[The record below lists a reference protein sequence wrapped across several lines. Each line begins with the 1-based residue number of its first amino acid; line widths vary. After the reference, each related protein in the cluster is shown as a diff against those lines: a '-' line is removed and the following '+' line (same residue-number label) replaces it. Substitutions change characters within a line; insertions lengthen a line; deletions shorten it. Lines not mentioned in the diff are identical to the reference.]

1 MSTRDGLSR
10 AGLVLVIVA
19 VLALV
24 LAVVAVLAPGVV
36 PSAVGNVLTA
46 LPPAVV
52 LSLLAVAGILL
63 LFVRSRRS
71 RSTGV
76 EPLVAETESTPRA
89 PRLGGPFDDDLA
101 SATDLEATRERRLV
115 DREGIEETVRAAAV
129 EAYAV
134 EHGVDR
140 EAAREA
146 VTSGGW
152 TDDRRA
158 SALVG
163 GPDAPTP
170 SWGQWLLDLLRSESA
185 YHRRVRH
192 ALAETE
198 RTLLADDERDEA
210 HDEGQGAGDDG
221 AAGGTSNGGVSA

>member
-10 AGLVLVIVA
+10 AGLALAAVA

-24 LAVVAVLAPGVV
+24 LGIVAVLAPGVV
-36 PSAVGNVLTA
+36 PSAVENALTT
-46 LPPAVV
+46 LPPPVL
-52 LSLLAVAGILL
+52 LSLLAFAAILL
-63 LFVRSRRS
+63 LLVRSRRS
-71 RSTGV
+71 RSAEV
-76 EPLVAETESTPRA
+76 EPLVVEAEATERA
-89 PRLGGPFDDDLA
+89 PRLGGPFDEALDA
-101 SATDLEATRERRLV
+101 ATDLEATRERRLV
-115 DREGIEETVRAAAV
+115 DRERVEETVRAAAV

-140 EAAREA
+140 ETAREA
-146 VTSGGW
+146 VVAGGW

-163 GPDAPTP
+163 GSDAPTP

-198 RTLLADDERDEA
+198 RALFEDDDRDGD
-210 HDEGQGAGDDG
+210 HDDAGDDD
-221 AAGGTSNGGVSA
+221 AAGRAANGGASA